1 MKHVLIPVSGFARS
15 GKDTLADAIFDYL
28 AEDEPEYSAI
38 VLKFANALKQSLQ
51 VALDEAGVKIDVFT
65 EDPVKKAALR
75 PLLVNYGEYCRTLNP
90 DVWVNKVIEEI
101 NEWTDDTC
109 KDSDGEY
116 SVILIPDLRY
126 ENEYLKLEAIC
137 VKKGWAFVPIYIERQ
152 FNLPA
157 NNAEAESIGL
167 MAAHGYFR
175 KGNAMQVCFPDKSTE
190 AIKQWARK
198 FSQSMSLY
206 R

>member
-1 MKHVLIPVSGFARS
+1 MKHVLIPISGFARA
-15 GKDTLADAIFDYL
+15 GKDSLADAIFDYL

-38 VLKFANALKQSLQ
+38 ILKFADALKRSLQ
-51 VALDEAGVKIDVFT
+51 TALDEAGVDIDVFT
-65 EDPVKKAALR
+65 EDTDKKRALR
-75 PLLVNYGEYCRTLNP
+75 PLLVAYGEYCRSINP

-101 NEWTDDTC
+101 EEWTEETVADA
-109 KDSDGEY
+109 DGEY

-126 ENEYLKLEAIC
+126 ENEYLKLEALC
-137 VKKGWAFVPIYIERQ
+137 AKKGWAFVPIYIERQ

-157 NNAEAESIGL
+157 NNSEAESIGL

-175 KGNAMQVCFPDKSTE
+175 KGNAMQVCFPDKSVE